1 MTDPLAPDSAAT
13 PDDSPVPDGSPAPDT
28 EIPDAETPT
37 ARCPYC
43 SRPFRTER
51 ACTLHLGDSHRGEWT
66 DDEQAAYE
74 AAVDDEADDLFVFHL
89 TVVGALSLLYAGY
102 VLAYMI
108 VLGLQG

>member
-1 MTDPLAPDSAAT
+1 MTEPLTPDSSASPDGLST
-13 PDDSPVPDGSPAPDT
+13 PDTA
-28 EIPDAETPT
+28 IPDAETPV
-37 ARCPYC
+37 AQCPYC

-51 ACTLHLGDSHRGEWT
+51 ACTLHLGDSHHEKWT
-66 DDEQAAYE
+66 DDERAAYG

-89 TVVGALSLLYAGY
+89 KVVGALSLLYAGY

>member
-1 MTDPLAPDSAAT
+1 MTESPTPDRSAAPDST
-13 PDDSPVPDGSPAPDT
+13 PAPDT
-28 EIPDAETPT
+28 AIPAAETPA

-51 ACTLHLGDSHRGEWT
+51 ACTLHLGDSHRQEST
-66 DDEQAAYE
+66 DDERAAYE
-74 AAVDDEADDLFVFHL
+74 AAVDDESDDLFVFHL
-89 TVVGALSLLYAGY
+89 KVVGALSLLYAGY